1 MPDRITRRDFLDG
14 FAIAIGAGLAA
25 GPRFAAAASSYPP
38 GLTGERGST
47 PSAYSVA
54 HSLLRGRRFRV
65 ATLPVDAVVDLAI
78 IGAGISGLAAAHF
91 YLASH
96 PKARVLIL
104 DNHDDFGGQAQRN
117 EFTVDGRLLV
127 GYGGTESITSP
138 NTEWSPTA
146 RGLLTAV
153 GIDVERLGRA
163 FDRTLYPDLGL
174 SRGIF
179 FKKETFG
186 LDALVSGDPTR
197 MVADDIPPDRS
208 NAKSIDAFV
217 AGFPLP
223 PEQKRALV
231 ALYTEGRDVLKGQ
244 SVEQKEAYLWTLSY
258 RDFLQKHWGLS
269 DLAARTFQGRSYDLF
284 ALGIDAVSAHDA
296 MDTYYP
302 GFQGLGLTSG
312 ADPPEEPYIHHFPDG
327 CASLARALVRELIPS
342 AAPGTTMDDIVT
354 ARFDYSKL
362 DQAGADVRLRLR
374 STVVHIENLA
384 SGRVDIGYLKDGRP
398 HRVQAARTIFAGYGA
413 MLPYVFPELE
423 PRQSAA
429 LASAVRAPLV
439 YVNVAVK
446 NWRPWVKL
454 GVHEITNAMG
464 FFSRL
469 KLDYP
474 VSLGAYKC
482 PRTPGEPIVLHLVHV
497 PAVPFSGLDQR
508 AAWRKGRARLQA
520 MPFSEFETQVRD
532 ELTRML
538 GPGGFDASRD
548 IAAIT
553 VNRWG
558 HGYSYVSNSL
568 FEQEPDPPLYV
579 VAQKTVGR
587 VAIAGSDASGSQ
599 YMHAGI
605 DDAYRAVGELG

>member
-1 MPDRITRRDFLDG
+1 MPDGITRRDFLDG
-14 FAIAIGAGLAA
+14 FAIAIGAGLTA
-25 GPRFAAAASSYPP
+25 GPRFSSSASAYPP
-38 GLTGERGST
+38 EFTGERGST
-47 PSAYSVA
+47 PSAYAIA
-54 HSLLRGRRFRV
+54 HSLLRGKRFPV
-65 ATLPVDAVVDLAI
+65 ATAPVDAVVDLAV

-91 YLASH
+91 FLSLQ
-96 PKARVLIL
+96 PRARVLIL
-104 DNHDDFGGQAQRN
+104 DNHDDFGGMARRN
-117 EFTVDGRLLV
+117 EFRVDGRWLV

-138 NTEWSPTA
+138 HTEWSDTA
-146 RGLLTAV
+146 RGLLTAI

-174 SRGIF
+174 SRGLF

-186 LDALVSGDPTR
+186 ADALVTGDPTR
-197 MVADDIPPDRS
+197 MVADDIPPDRL
-208 NAKSIDAFV
+208 NAKSVDAFV

-223 PEQKRALV
+223 ADQKRALV
-231 ALYTEGRDVLKGQ
+231 ALYTEARDVLKGQ
-244 SVEQKEAYLWTLSY
+244 SAQQREEYLWTISY
-258 RDFLQKHWGLS
+258 RDFLRKHWGLG
-269 DLAARTFQGRSYDLF
+269 DLAAKTFQGRSYDLF

-302 GFQGLGLTSG
+302 GFQGLGLQSSVG
-312 ADPPEEPYIHHFPDG
+312 PPEEPYIYHFPDG
-327 CASLARALVRELIPS
+327 CASLARALVRRLIPS
-342 AAPGTTMDDIVT
+342 AAPGSTMDDIVT

-362 DQAGADVRLRLR
+362 DEADADVRLRLG
-374 STVVHIENLA
+374 STVVHIENLT
-384 SGRVDIGYLKDGRP
+384 SGRVDIGYVKDGRL
-398 HRVQAARTIFAGYGA
+398 HRVQAARVVFAGYGT
-413 MLPYVFPELE
+413 MLPYVCPELGL
-423 PRQSAA
+423 PQRVA
-429 LASAVRAPLV
+429 LASGDRAPLV
-439 YVNVAVK
+439 YVNVAVR

-474 VSLGAYKC
+474 VSLGTYRC
-482 PRTPGEPIVLHLVHV
+482 PRTPDEPILLHLVHV

-508 AAWRKGRARLQA
+508 AAWRKARARLQS
-520 MPFSEFETQVRD
+520 MPFGEFETHIRE

-538 GPGGFDASRD
+538 GAGGFDASRD

-568 FEQEPDPPLYV
+568 FEDEPDAPLYV

-587 VAIAGSDASGSQ
+587 VAMAGSDTAGSQ

-605 DDAYRAVGELG
+605 DEAYRAVRELP